1 MSTAITALQ
10 RNGAQLSELE
20 ELILQE
26 AAGDGAAYDPIPTKL
41 TIAPGG
47 INQYVTSD
55 GETLKSFTA
64 IVAISQ
70 KARAYWSEK
79 GTGQPPLCSSSDGAR
94 GVFSGAPTTEQL
106 RAALTAKEP
115 HWALKLMDAGAPL
128 PDLYECIAC
137 PLSRWG
143 SVHQGGASGKSQAC
157 KTLRRLVLL
166 VDGWTQPALLTLP
179 PTSVKG
185 WDAYCSS
192 LSRQRSAYF
201 AVRTKFELKSDKSV
215 NGDPYSM
222 ALVTM
227 AEKLTDK
234 AEIQAVISI
243 RREFEALVRS
253 MPIQSTEY
261 DVTDENGE
269 YVDAAGGFGGRGAG
283 EDDEDAPF

>member
-1 MSTAITALQ
+1 MSTALTALQ
-10 RNGAQLSELE
+10 RNEMQLSELE
-20 ELILQE
+20 SLILQE
-26 AAGDGAAYDPIPTKL
+26 AAQDGAAYDPIPTKL

-55 GETLKSFTA
+55 GETLKTFTA

-79 GTGQPPLCSSSDGAR
+79 GTGQPPLCSSGDGAR
-94 GVFSGAPTTEQL
+94 GVFNTAPTPEQL

-115 HWALKLMDAGAPL
+115 HLALKLMDAGAPL
-128 PDLYECIAC
+128 PDFYACIAC

-179 PTSVKG
+179 PTSTKG
-185 WDAYCSS
+185 WDAYCSA

-201 AVRTKFELKSDKSV
+201 AVRTKFDLMSGKSGG
-215 NGDPYSM
+215 GDPYSM
-222 ALVTM
+222 ALFGV
-227 AEKLTDK
+227 ADKLTDK
-234 AEIQAVISI
+234 DEIQAVIAI

-253 MPIQSTEY
+253 MPIESAEY
-261 DVTDENGE
+261 DVVDENGA
-269 YVDAAGGFGGRGAG
+269 YVDAGANGAG
-283 EDDEDAPF
+283 RRAAGDDELPPF